1 MIQAECIVRNN
12 YIFKHGLNEGQ
23 ANPELILSIDYN
35 EVKPICL
42 EKFFKKGTFCSLW
55 KDLYSIP
62 NTHKAAHNC
71 LKLWAEYL
79 IPSSD
84 PLTPAGGQ
92 QVVQKQNTYKI
103 NF

>member
-42 EKFFKKGTFCSLW
+42 EKFFKKALFALCGR
-55 KDLYSIP
+55 
-62 NTHKAAHNC
+62 THIQF
-71 LKLWAEYL
+71 L
-79 IPSSD
+79 IPIRQ
-84 PLTPAGGQ
+84 LTTVCNSGQ
-92 QVVQKQNTYKI
+92 NI
-103 NF
+103 